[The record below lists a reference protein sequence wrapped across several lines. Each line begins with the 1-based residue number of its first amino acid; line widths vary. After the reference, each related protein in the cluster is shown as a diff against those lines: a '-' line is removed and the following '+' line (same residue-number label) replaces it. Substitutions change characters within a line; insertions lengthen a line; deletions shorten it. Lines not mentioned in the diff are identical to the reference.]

1 MRRLYF
7 PAMNPHSPPVAP
19 GQPGPLGAGLREASE
34 LQQRGQFAQ
43 AEQRL
48 RQLLERHPD
57 QPGPQRAM
65 ALLAAQTGR
74 RDLARQH
81 MAHAVRLAPSSGLL
95 RCELGRLLAG
105 EGRMDE
111 ALQAFRE
118 AAALEP
124 GLAEAWF
131 FLGITLLRQ
140 GQTGEAVPALRQA
153 NALAPG
159 QPEILAPLADL
170 EFRANNDSAALPLWQ
185 QLVRMRPNDEDARL
199 KLGETLT
206 RLGHHVEARAAFRAG
221 LAALPASSGLWMA
234 LAQAEE
240 DAGDREQ
247 AELAYGK
254 ALDLRPDWAFPLSGL
269 LGLQRAKASPERV
282 VQAEALQ
289 QGGTLDDAE
298 RALVGYQ
305 LGKVHDGQREYA
317 RAMASWQ
324 DANAARRRET
334 GALDR
339 ARFAEAVERILA
351 GFPAGALAAAAT
363 GTDDPRPVFVVGMP
377 RSGTTLVEQI
387 IASHPQAA
395 GCGELP
401 DLGQLADAVPV
412 RPIDDAE
419 RLRHEAARYLA
430 TAERHASRAG
440 ALRLVDKAPLNFF
453 HLGLAAQLFPKARV
467 IWCRRE
473 ARDIGLSIF
482 SENFALASQFSTDL
496 GDIGLTI
503 NAQHRLMRHWQATLP
518 LPILEVD
525 YEALVSDIEPGT
537 RRLIDFLGL
546 PWDAAC
552 LDFHTSE
559 RAVQTPSR
567 WQVRR
572 PAHTGSIGRWRNYA
586 PWLSPLTDV
595 LTLAPDADG
604 VIKS

>member
-1 MRRLYF
+1 
-7 PAMNPHSPPVAP
+7 MNPSSPPAVP
-19 GQPGPLGAGLREASE
+19 GQPGQLGAELRDAFE

-48 RQLLERHPD
+48 RQLIERHPE

-74 RDLARQH
+74 RELARQH
-81 MAHAVRLAPSSGLL
+81 MAQAARLAPASGLL

-124 GLAEAWF
+124 GLTEAWF
-131 FLGITLLRQ
+131 FLGITLLRLDRA
-140 GQTGEAVPALRQA
+140 GEAASALRQA
-153 NALAPG
+153 HALSPDP
-159 QPEILAPLADL
+159 PEILAPLADL
-170 EFRANNDSAALPLWQ
+170 EFRAGNDSAALPLWQ
-185 QLVRMRPNDEDARL
+185 RLVQLRPTDEDARL

-221 LAALPASSGLWMA
+221 LAALPASAGLWMA

-247 AELAYGK
+247 AEIAYDR
-254 ALDLRPDWAFPLSGL
+254 ALDLKPDWAFPLSGL
-269 LGLQRAKASPERV
+269 LGLQRAKASPERIA
-282 VQAEALQ
+282 QAEALQ
-289 QGGTLDDAE
+289 QGRTLDDAE

-363 GTDDPRPVFVVGMP
+363 GTEDLRPVFVVGMP

-401 DLGQLADAVPV
+401 ELGHLAEAVPV
-412 RPIDDAE
+412 RPIEDAE
-419 RLRHEAARYLA
+419 RLRHEAARFLA

-482 SENFALASQFSTDL
+482 SENFALASLFATDL

-537 RRLIDFLGL
+537 RRIIHFLEL

-552 LDFHTSE
+552 LDFHASE

-586 PWLSPLTDV
+586 PWLAPLTDV
-595 LTLAPDADG
+595 LTLVPDADG

>member
-1 MRRLYF
+1 
-7 PAMNPHSPPVAP
+7 MNPHSPSGTP
-19 GQPGPLGAGLREASE
+19 GQSGALGGELREAFE
-34 LQQRGQFAQ
+34 LLQRGQFPQ

-48 RQLLERHPD
+48 RRLLELHP
-57 QPGPQRAM
+57 QEPGPQRAM

-74 RDLARQH
+74 RDIALQY
-81 MAHAVRLAPSSGLL
+81 MSQAVRLAPVSGLL

-105 EGRMDE
+105 EGRMPE
-111 ALQAFRE
+111 ALEAFRE

-124 GLAEAWF
+124 ALTEVWF
-131 FLGITLLRQ
+131 FLGITLLRLERSD
-140 GQTGEAVPALRQA
+140 EAVPALRQA
-153 NALAPG
+153 HALAPD

-170 EFRANNDSAALPLWQ
+170 EFRGGNDQSGLPLWQ
-185 QLVRMRPNDEDARL
+185 RLVQLRPTDEDARL

-206 RLGHHVEARAAFRAG
+206 RLGRHAEARSAFRAA
-221 LAALPASSGLWMA
+221 LHVLPASAGLWMA

-240 DAGDREQ
+240 DAGDRGQ
-247 AELAYGK
+247 AEAAYGK
-254 ALDLRPDWAFPLSGL
+254 ALDLRADWAFPLSGL

-282 VQAEALQ
+282 AQAQALQ
-289 QGGTLDDAE
+289 QGSRLDDAE
-298 RALVGYQ
+298 RALIGYQ
-305 LGKVHDGQREYA
+305 LGKVFDGQADYA

-339 ARFAEAVERILA
+339 ARFADAVERILA
-351 GFPAGALAAAAT
+351 GFTAETLAAAPL
-363 GTDDPRPVFVVGMP
+363 GTDDGRPVFVVGMP

-401 DLGQLADAVPV
+401 DLGFLAEAVPV
-412 RPIDDAE
+412 RPIEDAGRAQQE
-419 RLRHEAARYLA
+419 ALRFLA

-440 ALRLVDKAPLNFF
+440 AQRLVDKAPLNFF
-453 HLGLAAQLFPKARV
+453 HLGLVAQLFPNARV

-482 SENFALASQFSTDL
+482 SENFALASQFATDL
-496 GDIGLTI
+496 GDIGLTL
-503 NAQHRLMRHWQATLP
+503 NAQHRLMRHWQATLK

-525 YEALVSDIEPGT
+525 YESLVSDIEPGT
-537 RRLIDFLGL
+537 RRIIDFLEL
-546 PWDAAC
+546 PWDPAC

-572 PAHTGSIGRWRNYA
+572 PAHTGSIGRWKNYA
-586 PWLSPLTDV
+586 PWLAPLTET
-595 LTLAPDADG
+595 LTLGADADG